1 MFVLGMLQSIQK
13 IPNEATVG
21 MTSLWNDVTVSC
33 FRLLCS
39 AKSDG
44 TAGRPPG
51 HEAKHGLYQE
61 RYANSAITIFFLGY
75 STSSADLRG
84 LCVKS
89 L

>member
-1 MFVLGMLQSIQK
+1 MSALGMPQGIQK
-13 IPNEATVG
+13 IQNDVTVG
-21 MTSLWNDVTVSC
+21 MRSLWNDVIVSC

-61 RYANSAITIFFLGY
+61 RYANSAIFFIII
-75 STSSADLRG
+75 
-84 LCVKS
+84 
-89 L
+89 